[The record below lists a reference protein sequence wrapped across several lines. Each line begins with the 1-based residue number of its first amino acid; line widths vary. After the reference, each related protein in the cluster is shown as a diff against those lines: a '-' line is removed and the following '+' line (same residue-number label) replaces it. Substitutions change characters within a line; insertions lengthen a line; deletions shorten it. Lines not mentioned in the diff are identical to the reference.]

1 MLSKLLKR
9 DLKKNMRWMWILFVG
24 TIVFAA
30 VSRGAKEL
38 GENVAFFKMIG
49 IFLEGVFY
57 GLAINLIIQPFL
69 RNFLNFHKSFYSD
82 ESYLT
87 HTLPVTKNAL
97 INSKYLTALIEILA
111 GFGSLI
117 VSLLIMYA
125 GPNFT
130 QVLKLLFSTLI
141 TGEFS
146 LSLALIGVVVL
157 IIVEFLMFISII
169 DFAIVVGFKSKE
181 KRILKSFLIT
191 AGCAFAAITVLAI
204 SLVIVLAIN
213 GIKFTTTSLVLSAT
227 AFYSVIVTAII
238 IYSAIS
244 ILFYFLAKKEFNKG
258 VNVD

>member
-24 TIVFAA
+24 AIGFALIT
-30 VSRGAKEL
+30 RGVKEL

-49 IFLEGVFY
+49 VFLEGIYY
-57 GLAINLIIQPFL
+57 GLAINLIIQAFL

-87 HTLPVTKNAL
+87 HTLPVTKNQL
-97 INSKYLTALIEILA
+97 INSKYLTAFIEIVA

-117 VSLLIMYA
+117 LSLLIMYA

-130 QVLKLLFSTLI
+130 QFLKLLFSTLI

-146 LSLALIGVVVL
+146 VALALISVVIL

-169 DFAIVVGFKSKE
+169 DFAIVMGFKSKE

-191 AGCAFAAITVLAI
+191 AACAFAAITVLAI
-204 SLVIVLAIN
+204 SLIIVLSIN

-227 AFYSVIVTAII
+227 AFYSVIV
-238 IYSAIS
+238 SAIVIYLAVT
-244 ILFYFLAKKEFNKG
+244 ILFYSLAKREFNKG

>member
-9 DLKKNMRWMWILFVG
+9 DLKKNMRWLWILFVG
-24 TIVFAA
+24 AIGFAG
-30 VSRGAKEL
+30 VTRGVKEL

-49 IFLEGVFY
+49 VFFEGIY
-57 GLAINLIIQPFL
+57 YSLAINLIIQPFL

-87 HTLPVTKNAL
+87 HTLPVTKNQL
-97 INSKYLTALIEILA
+97 ITSKYLTAFIEIVA

-117 VSLLIMYA
+117 LSLLIMYA

-130 QVLKLLFSTLI
+130 QFLKLLFSTLI

-146 LSLALIGVVVL
+146 VALALIGVVIL

-169 DFAIVVGFKSKE
+169 DFAIVMGFKSKE

-191 AGCAFAAITVLAI
+191 AACAFAAITVLAI
-204 SLVIVLAIN
+204 SLIIVLSIN
-213 GIKFTTTSLVLSAT
+213 GIKFTTTSLVLSVT
-227 AFYSVIVTAII
+227 AFYSVIV
-238 IYSAIS
+238 SAIV
-244 ILFYFLAKKEFNKG
+244 IYVAVVLLFYFLAKREFNKG

>member
-24 TIVFAA
+24 TIVLAA
-30 VSRGAKEL
+30 VTRGVKEL
-38 GENVAFFKMIG
+38 GENVAFFKVVG

-57 GLAINLIIQPFL
+57 GLAVNLIIQPFL

-97 INSKYLTALIEILA
+97 INSKYLTALIEIVA
-111 GFGSLI
+111 GFASLI
-117 VSLLIMYA
+117 VCILIMYA
-125 GPNFT
+125 GPNFIQT
-130 QVLKLLFSTLI
+130 LKLLLSTVI

-146 LSLALIGVVVL
+146 VALALVGIVAL

-169 DFAIVVGFKSKE
+169 DFSIIIGFRAKDRK
-181 KRILKSFLIT
+181 ILKTFLIT
-191 AGCAFAAITVLAI
+191 LGISFAAITVLFI
-204 SLVIVLAIN
+204 CLLIVFSIN
-213 GIKFTTTSLVLSAT
+213 GVKLTTTSLVISGSA
-227 AFYSVIVTAII
+227 FMSVLV
-238 IYSAIS
+238 SAIV
-244 ILFYFLAKKEFNKG
+244 IYIAVVVLFYFLAKREFNKG

>member
-24 TIVFAA
+24 TIVLAA
-30 VSRGAKEL
+30 VTRGVKEL
-38 GENVAFFKMIG
+38 GENVAFFKVVG

-57 GLAINLIIQPFL
+57 GLAVNLIIQPFL

-97 INSKYLTALIEILA
+97 INSKYLTALIEIVA
-111 GFGSLI
+111 GFASLI
-117 VSLLIMYA
+117 VSILIMYA
-125 GPNFT
+125 GPNFIQT
-130 QVLKLLFSTLI
+130 LKLLLSTVI

-146 LSLALIGVVVL
+146 VALAIIGVVVL

-169 DFAIVVGFKSKE
+169 DFSIIIGFRAKDRK
-181 KRILKSFLIT
+181 ILKTFLIIL
-191 AGCAFAAITVLAI
+191 GISFAAITVLFI
-204 SLVIVLAIN
+204 CLLIVFAIN
-213 GIKFTTTSLVLSAT
+213 GVKLTTTSLVISGSA
-227 AFYSVIVTAII
+227 FMSVLV
-238 IYSAIS
+238 SAIV
-244 ILFYFLAKKEFNKG
+244 IYIAVVVLFYFLAKREFNKG